1 MWLEFLQGIHRLCEA
16 LKGGSWPHG
25 SFGDLVEAGSADFRT
40 HQEIHHSVGQPGAEG
55 LAASLL
61 RLCTCCVLSFIF
73 VCQVLKIKCIELL
86 LSHHAFPLRTSINK
100 PVVYFLNCSLKC
112 SLEEGRVYMSEQRKQ
127 QNTQVFRYL
136 PQCPACCSFPLCP
149 PCHGDAMRSDS
160 LPIGK
165 IISSFSTVQPSC

>member
-1 MWLEFLQGIHRLCEA
+1 MWLEFLQGIHRLCKA

-40 HQEIHHSVGQPGAEG
+40 HQEVHHSVGQPGAEG

-86 LSHHAFPLRTSINK
+86 ISHHAFPLRTSINK
-100 PVVYFLNCSLKC
+100 HVVYFLNCSLKC
-112 SLEEGRVYMSEQRKQ
+112 SLEEGRVYMSEQNKTTKHASLQ
-127 QNTQVFRYL
+127 I
-136 PQCPACCSFPLCP
+136 PATVSRMLFL
-149 PCHGDAMRSDS
+149 SS
-160 LPIGK
+160 L
-165 IISSFSTVQPSC
+165 SSLSWGCYEVRLLTHR